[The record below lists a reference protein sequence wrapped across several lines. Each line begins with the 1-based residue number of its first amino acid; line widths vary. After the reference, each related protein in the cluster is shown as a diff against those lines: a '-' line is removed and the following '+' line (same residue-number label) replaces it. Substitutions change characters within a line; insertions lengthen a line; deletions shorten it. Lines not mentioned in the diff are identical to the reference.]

1 MKKLTFL
8 LVGLLAFT
16 ITSCSDEDPNINVLP
31 SEQMTVAP
39 VLEIPTV
46 LDYVVI
52 QSIEDDLNT
61 GEDETIV
68 GNETVEAGTFTWSA
82 ADSDYNGEIQYFIQL
97 APAGS
102 DFVDT
107 ARLFSAGV
115 TDLSK
120 TFTFN
125 DLNIALNR
133 LDDYLIANGE
143 AGVNF
148 GATNA
153 IDVRIMAVAG
163 ASQATIYSEP
173 VTINVTP
180 FEVIIVETPVLFL
193 VGSPQGYYGLSEWTP
208 TTAMEMRYIGN
219 GTTKVFEAYVKVAAG
234 NGFKF
239 ISEQADWG
247 DLTGNYGTIG
257 GAQNGNLEN
266 SGGSGDI
273 KVAETDGDGL
283 YYIQVDID
291 NLTYKAVKMN
301 WGIIG
306 DATAG
311 GWNDETPMT
320 YDFATNKYSLDA
332 TLSTGG
338 MKFRSSNTGNF
349 IYNDAWKFN
358 VGVSDPT
365 VTYNGGAGNF
375 PIAGGSYT
383 LGLIINFDGTAVVS
397 GL

>member
-1 MKKLTFL
+1 MKMKKIFKLSSIAFL
-8 LVGLLAFT
+8 LVATLACENDDQTIVQATGGPELLTPTDGNIYALSIENENAEATTLVWNHASYDEQTMANYSVEIATAGTEFATIIDGLTGDEITAEAPATTTTNRFAVWTVDLLNTIAINTGIEPFT
-16 ITSCSDEDPNINVLP
+16 EG
-31 SEQMTVAP
+31 E
-39 VLEIPTV
+39 LEIRIKSS
-46 LDYVVI
+46 LGA
-52 QSIEDDLNT
+52 NT
-61 GEDETIV
+61 ELVEYSNIV
-68 GNETVEAGTFTWSA
+68 K
-82 ADSDYNGEIQYFIQL
+82 I
-97 APAGS
+97 
-102 DFVDT
+102 
-107 ARLFSAGV
+107 
-115 TDLSK
+115 K
-120 TFTFN
+120 
-125 DLNIALNR
+125 
-133 LDDYLIANGE
+133 
-143 AGVNF
+143 
-148 GATNA
+148 
-153 IDVRIMAVAG
+153 
-163 ASQATIYSEP
+163 
-173 VTINVTP
+173 VTP
-180 FEVIIVETPVLFL
+180 YVAIEPETPVLFL
-193 VGSPQGYYGLSEWTP
+193 VGNPQGYYGLSEWTP
-208 TTAMEMRYIGN
+208 TTAMEMRYIGD

-239 ISEQADWG
+239 ISAQADWG
-247 DLTGNYGTIG
+247 ALEGNYGTIG
-257 GAQNGNLEN
+257 GTQNGNLEN

-320 YDFATNKYSLDA
+320 YDFATNKYSLDT

-338 MKFRSSNTGNF
+338 MKFRAKNASQY
-349 IYNDAWKFN
+349 IYSDDWKFN

-365 VTYNGGAGNF
+365 VTYNPASGNF